1 MKHFILIFTQL
12 HFEKKKIHLVKTD
25 QGKTTSYFKV
35 HYRINHKTLG
45 QTQRTRRQVCLSKMD
60 PLACCRNYRIVDT
73 SCEECPPGSFGIDC
87 LDKCPPQFYGRFCRE
102 KCSCDPC
109 DKITGC
115 LKVTTMNTTRVSKED
130 GLCVNVSNGE
140 ALECCPNYRYAGCS
154 CDVNDQMRN
163 CSDNTIQESYHLV
176 KTLTMSSAGFA
187 VFLFSCLAI
196 ICILRKRKKST
207 KAVIQNQH
215 LHWI

>member
-1 MKHFILIFTQL
+1 MMGNVSIGLDSGICSN
-12 HFEKKKIHLVKTD
+12 ISN
-25 QGKTTSYFKV
+25 G
-35 HYRINHKTLG
+35 
-45 QTQRTRRQVCLSKMD
+45 D

-163 CSDNTIQESYHLV
+163 CSDNTIQESYHLKKKEV
-176 KTLTMSSAGFA
+176 DKSCYSKPASTLDMIMCEYFNISEHVATLMNK
-187 VFLFSCLAI
+187 LY
-196 ICILRKRKKST
+196 
-207 KAVIQNQH
+207 
-215 LHWI
+215 